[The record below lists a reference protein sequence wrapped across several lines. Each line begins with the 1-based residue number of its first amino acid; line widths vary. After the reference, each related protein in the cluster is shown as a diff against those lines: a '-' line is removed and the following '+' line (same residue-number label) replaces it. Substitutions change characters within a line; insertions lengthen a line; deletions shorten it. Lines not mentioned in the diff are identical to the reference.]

1 MAHLIPYDALRKSA
15 AHQSADELGRQLA
28 RVRVSEAMAKEA
40 GQLLAHE
47 LLKEAGLFT
56 SLGRAAKGAAGKVRS
71 GVKGL
76 FKKPPGKL
84 SPKLTSKVTPK
95 APRPASAAP
104 KGGGQRISPLEG
116 VKAPSTPGGP
126 YRTPGKVQAR
136 QPAGDWS
143 KPGAAPSKP
152 PSGAAGTQAA
162 KRATETGVSSAAPA
176 AAEAATKAP
185 VGGGVARTLWRWRA
199 PLALAGVAGLGY
211 GALKGAGW
219 ASRQLEQA
227 STVPMAYGGGW
238 SPVAY
243 GYGHTPYGEGMAGM
257 GPGG

>member
-1 MAHLIPYDALRKSA
+1 MAHLIPYEAVVAEA
-15 AHQSADELGRQLA
+15 AAQ
-28 RVRVSEAMAKEA
+28 EA
-40 GQLLAHE
+40 GQVLAHE

-71 GVKGL
+71 GVGGL

-84 SPKLTSKVTPK
+84 KPRLASKVRPK
-95 APRPASAAP
+95 APRPAPAAP
-104 KGGGQRISPLEG
+104 RGGGKRISPMEG
-116 VKAPSTPGGP
+116 VKAPTSPGGP
-126 YRTPGKVQAR
+126 YRTPGKVQSR
-136 QPAGDWS
+136 RPAGDWS
-143 KPGAAPSKP
+143 KPGAAPSKA

-162 KRATETGVSSAAPA
+162 KRTAETGVSSAVPA
-176 AAEAATKAP
+176 GAEAAAKAP

-219 ASRQLEQA
+219 AARQLEQT
-227 STVPMAYGGGW
+227 SSVPMAHGGGW

-257 GPGG
+257 GAGG